1 MQKRSWLVLGIF
13 ILALITTVNA
23 QTQLPSGVTV
33 LKDIEYVPGGGS
45 LQSLDLYLPPSSG
58 QSVPL
63 VIFIHGGGWHS
74 GSKEGCPA
82 QFMAEH
88 GYAVAGINYRLLPD
102 AVFPAQ
108 IEDCRA
114 ALRFL
119 RTHAAKY
126 GINPGKV
133 AACGGSAGAHLASL
147 LGTAAAADFSTVP
160 AKVMEPGKVDE
171 SIRVQCVID
180 RYGPADFTLGGKAPT
195 KLALIGSSASAEEA
209 MAKARWAS
217 PVTYV
222 RSDNPPFRLE
232 HGDADKSV
240 ALEQS
245 QAMLAVLQAAGV
257 EAALTIMPGAGH
269 AGAAFFT
276 KENQTAE
283 LEFLD
288 RHLKH

>member
-1 MQKRSWLVLGIF
+1 MRKTTGIILISAFFSAVL
-13 ILALITTVNA
+13 AVEPPA
-23 QTQLPSGVTV
+23 GVTV

-45 LQSLDLYLPPSSG
+45 LQSLDLYLPAESRTS
-58 QSVPL
+58 SVPL
-63 VIFIHGGGWHS
+63 VIFMHGGGWHS
-74 GSKEGCPA
+74 GSKDGCPA
-82 QFMAEH
+82 QFMSEH
-88 GYAVAGINYRLLPD
+88 GYAVASINYRLLPD

-126 GINPGKV
+126 GINPDKV

-147 LGTAAAADFSTVP
+147 MGTAAAADFSTVP
-160 AKVMEPGKVDE
+160 AGVLDDA

-180 RYGPADFTLGGKAPT
+180 RYGPADFTLGGKVPS
-195 KLALIGSSASAEEA
+195 KLKLLGPCASDAEAL
-209 MAKARWAS
+209 AKGRWAS

-222 RSDNPPFRLE
+222 SRDTPPFRIE

-257 EAALTIMPGAGH
+257 EAALTVMPGAGH

-276 KENQTAE
+276 KENQNAE

-288 RHLKH
+288 RHLKAGK

>member
-1 MQKRSWLVLGIF
+1 MRKTTGI
-13 ILALITTVNA
+13 ILITAFFSAVLA
-23 QTQLPSGVTV
+23 VEPPDGVTV

-45 LQSLDLYLPPSSG
+45 LQSLDLYLPAESRTS
-58 QSVPL
+58 SVPL
-63 VIFIHGGGWHS
+63 VIFMHGGGWHS
-74 GSKEGCPA
+74 GSKDGCPA
-82 QFMAEH
+82 QFMSEH
-88 GYAVAGINYRLLPD
+88 GYAVASINYRLLPD

-126 GINPGKV
+126 GINPDKV

-147 LGTAAAADFSTVP
+147 MGTAAAADFSTVP

-180 RYGPADFTLGGKAPT
+180 RYGPADFTLGGKVPS
-195 KLALIGSSASAEEA
+195 KLKLLGPCASDAEAL
-209 MAKARWAS
+209 AKGRWAS

-222 RSDNPPFRLE
+222 RSDTPPFRIE

-257 EAALTIMPGAGH
+257 EAALTVMPGAGH

-276 KENQTAE
+276 KENQDAE

-288 RHLKH
+288 RHLKAGK

>member
-1 MQKRSWLVLGIF
+1 MRKTAISVFVMFFFLTAFSEERPF
-13 ILALITTVNA
+13 
-23 QTQLPSGVTV
+23 GVTV

-45 LQSLDLYLPPSSG
+45 LQSLDLYLPAATG
-58 QSVPL
+58 RAVPL
-63 VIFIHGGGWHS
+63 VVFIHGGGWHS
-74 GSKEGCPA
+74 GSKDGCPA

-88 GYAVAGINYRLLPD
+88 GYTVASINYRLLPD
-102 AVFPAQ
+102 AIFPAQ

-119 RTHAAKY
+119 RAHAAEY
-126 GINPGKV
+126 GINPDKV

-160 AKVMEPGKVDE
+160 AGVLDDA

-180 RYGPADFTLGGKAPT
+180 RYGPADFTLGGKVPA
-195 KLALIGSSASAEEA
+195 KLKLLGSCASETEAL
-209 MAKARWAS
+209 AKGRWAS

-222 RSDNPPFRLE
+222 SSSTPPFRIE

-245 QAMLAVLQAAGV
+245 HAMLATLQAAGV
-257 EAALTIMPGAGH
+257 EATLTVMPGAGH

-276 KENQTAE
+276 KENQNAE
-283 LEFLD
+283 LEFLN
-288 RHLKH
+288 RHLKPGK